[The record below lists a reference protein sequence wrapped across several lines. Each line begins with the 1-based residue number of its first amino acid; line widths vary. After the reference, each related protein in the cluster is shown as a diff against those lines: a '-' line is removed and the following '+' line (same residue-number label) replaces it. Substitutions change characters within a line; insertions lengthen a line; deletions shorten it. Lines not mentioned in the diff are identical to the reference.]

1 MLAISKKI
9 TAIDLF
15 CGIGGLTHGLSKG
28 GIDVKVGIDID
39 PYCKYP
45 YETNNNS
52 KFIFGDINNLSGKD
66 LQNIYPKLGFKM
78 LAGCAP
84 CQPFSSYSRSGR
96 NKQHHN
102 QWPLVL
108 KFGELVSSLKPD
120 FVTMENVPQLAEH
133 DVFADFINSLKDY
146 QVTWS
151 IVDCTQFN
159 IPQTRKRLVLL
170 ASRFKNHELC
180 LRPSRVVPPT
190 VLDAIGSLP
199 KINAGD
205 KNHDDPLHISPA
217 LSEINLKRIK
227 ASIPGGSW
235 RDWPEQIRA
244 ECHKRPSGS
253 TYPSVY
259 GRMEWN
265 KPSPTITTQSFG
277 YGNGRF
283 GHPEQDRAITLREA
297 AILQTFP
304 KDYAIIKDGQKV
316 VFNKVGRLL
325 GNAVPVNLGE
335 AIANAFNEHLSRI
348 NTEQFHCS

>member
-1 MLAISKKI
+1 MPAISKKI

-15 CGIGGLTHGLSKG
+15 CGIGGLTHGLFKG
-28 GIDVKVGIDID
+28 GIDVKAGIDID
-39 PYCKYP
+39 PACEYP
-45 YETNNNS
+45 YEANNKS
-52 KFIFGDINNLSGKD
+52 KFIHSDINNLSGDD
-66 LQNIYPKLGFKM
+66 LRNIYPKSGLKM

-96 NKQHHN
+96 NKQYHN
-102 QWPLVL
+102 QWPLVM
-108 KFGELVSSLKPD
+108 KFAELISALKPD

-133 DVFADFINSLKDY
+133 EVFADFINSLKDY

-159 IPQTRKRLVLL
+159 IPQTRRRLVLL
-170 ASRFKNHELC
+170 ASKFKNYELQ
-180 LRPSRVVPPT
+180 LKPSTVATPT
-190 VLDAIGSLP
+190 VRDAIGDLP
-199 KINAGD
+199 RINAGD

-217 LSEINLKRIK
+217 LSEINIERIK
-227 ASIPGGSW
+227 ASLPGGSW
-235 RDWPEQIRA
+235 RDWPERIRA
-244 ECHKRPSGS
+244 ECHRRPSGS

-304 KDYAIIKDGQKV
+304 KDYAIVEEGQKI

-335 AIANAFNEHLSRI
+335 AIASAFSDHLRRI
-348 NTEQFHCS
+348 DIE